1 MMSIDSDLTLP
12 YWDAANDFDAP
23 HEAEVFSSHAF
34 GGNGSPDDNYCL
46 TDGFMAGLKVNYP
59 WTRCVKRDFQGPHPD
74 TIHSWHS
81 PVFITSLIQTSSNY
95 DEFRQTLEHSLHN
108 AIHFSIGGFNGDF
121 SRSHHQLTLFFSCT
135 TPILIVSMLS
145 GNFPT
150 LII

>member
-1 MMSIDSDLTLP
+1 
-12 YWDAANDFDAP
+12 
-23 HEAEVFSSHAF
+23 
-34 GGNGSPDDNYCL
+34 
-46 TDGFMAGLKVNYP
+46 MAGLKVNYP

-121 SRSHHQLTLFFSCT
+121 SRSHS
-135 TPILIVSMLS
+135 PVE
-145 GNFPT
+145 
-150 LII
+150 